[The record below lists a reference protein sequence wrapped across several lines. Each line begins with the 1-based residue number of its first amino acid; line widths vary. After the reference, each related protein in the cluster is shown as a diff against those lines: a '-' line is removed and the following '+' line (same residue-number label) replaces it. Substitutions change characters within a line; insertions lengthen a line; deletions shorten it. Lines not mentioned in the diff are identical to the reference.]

1 MSLEETIDDNN
12 WKFEEIF
19 IEIEEELRD
28 NCLSEITERHKEI
41 SMGIFLRALGSSV
54 FSNIITRKEEVFE
67 SY

>member
-41 SMGIFLRALGSSV
+41 SMGIFML
-54 FSNIITRKEEVFE
+54 
-67 SY
+67 